1 MVSPNGKRAPA
12 RRRSPLGTSLTLAAL
27 GAVGLALLSAR
38 ANAQDE
44 PAPAEPAPAEPA
56 PTETEKET
64 APAAPPAE
72 TADAAALQQ
81 ELPPESSGGEVGE
94 VVVTVDR
101 REKNLQKYSGTASA
115 FSGEQLGNVGIQ
127 SVRDLSA
134 AVPGLQIGV
143 QEGSTEVYIRG
154 IGNDNNAEHGD
165 SAVATYLDNV
175 YLPRPRGIG
184 ALFFDIERV
193 EVNSGPQGTTR
204 GRNAMGGSL
213 NIVTAKPKL
222 GEFGAFAQA
231 TFGTYSERRYE
242 GMVNIPIGDTLAFR
256 FAALSSVH
264 DPHWQNGGPLWDLRP
279 AQDEDAL
286 ALRAQTRWQPSEAFT
301 VTAGYDYT
309 QEGGTGYIGANYFEA
324 LTRTNDN
331 GTPGDPSDDIPTPID
346 PDDIENPRNI
356 FQLGMQAGIQ
366 MRHQGARLEVEYDA
380 GPVIVSALGSYRDL
394 EYSQRTGGSDGVIY
408 PGYDFANQGTDF
420 FGGSYSYSTSQ
431 SGMAELRV
439 YAPDSARLRWTVGA
453 FAFLED
459 QQVVL
464 AQTSDPANYYGGAE
478 FNMPDVDDDSYAAY
492 ADATFDVDERFR
504 VLGGIRAT
512 RETKSRFDGLAMQ
525 LGSFPGNNTGGYRFG
540 TEGYRPAYFGRDIYT
555 LPQDSTLDERVQIF
569 LDGIG
574 SFGARDTV
582 PQAVCADPPEGSP
595 RITVSPEGKLS
606 CTAGAN
612 PALAA
617 EGAGNFN
624 IGVVPQNAEV
634 KNTFFDWRAGVEY
647 DLAERNML
655 YATVGTAHK
664 AGGYNDTI
672 YGPAG
677 PDGPTLFNTDYDPE
691 SLMAFELGSKN
702 ELLERHLRLNASLF
716 YYRYKNQ
723 VFQQIVQIQPDT
735 DPDPDNDTSSDTA
748 VRQNAASSNLYG
760 IDMDVFY
767 ALPFGLEAELHVLVM
782 DARFG
787 QGTIVNDGRLD
798 FSLSE
803 YQVDLDG
810 NWLPRASPFTF
821 NYSLSQLILTDIGAF
836 DWQVQGQTVAKHYMS
851 VFNGRLLPEVNDR
864 APGQNG
870 QPENAAYS
878 ALLRDS
884 TRLNDEV
891 PTYTRFDVA
900 AGWAH
905 PDGRI
910 RISGYVN
917 NVTNLAYS
925 TTTITTPNLNL
936 RFFNPPR
943 TAGIRFRVD
952 W

>member
-1 MVSPNGKRAPA
+1 MVSPIGLRAIA
-12 RRRSPLGTSLTLAAL
+12 RRRPEPRSLPSAVRALAAL
-27 GAVGLALLSAR
+27 GVVGLSFLSPLAR
-38 ANAQDE
+38 AQDPE
-44 PAPAEPAPAEPA
+44 PAEP
-56 PTETEKET
+56 
-64 APAAPPAE
+64 PPAD
-72 TADAAALQQ
+72 DAVLEQ
-81 ELPPESSGGEVGE
+81 EQPASASSGDEVGE

-115 FSGEQLGNVGIQ
+115 FSGEQLGSLGIQ

-286 ALRAQTRWQPSEAFT
+286 ALRAQGRWKPSEAFT

-324 LTRTNDN
+324 LTRTDDN
-331 GTPGDPSDDIPTPID
+331 GTPGDTADDIPDPIN
-346 PDDIENPRNI
+346 PDDIEDPRNI

-380 GPVIVSALGSYRDL
+380 GPVIFSALGSYRDL
-394 EYSQRTGGSDGVIY
+394 KYSQRTGGSDGVIY

-420 FGGSYSYSTSQ
+420 FGASYSYSASQ
-431 SGMAELRV
+431 SGMAELRA

-492 ADATFDVDERFR
+492 ADATFDVVDDFR
-504 VLGGIRAT
+504 VLGGVRVT

-525 LGSFPGNNTGGYRFG
+525 LGNFPGNNTGGYRFG
-540 TEGYRPAYFGRDIYT
+540 TEGYRPAYFDRDIYS
-555 LPQDSTLDERVQIF
+555 LPQNSTLDERVQIF

-582 PQAVCADPPEGSP
+582 PQAVCADPEEGQP

-606 CTAGAN
+606 CSAGAN
-612 PALAA
+612 PALLT
-617 EGAGNFN
+617 ENGGANFD

-672 YGPAG
+672 YGPDG

-691 SLMAFELGSKN
+691 SLIALELGSKN
-702 ELLERHLRLNASLF
+702 ELLDRHLRLNASLF
-716 YYRYKNQ
+716 YYRYRNQ

-767 ALPFGLEAELHVLVM
+767 ALPFGLEAEAHLLVM

-787 QGTIVNDGRLD
+787 KGTIVNDGRLD

-851 VFNGRLLPEVNDR
+851 VFNGRLLPEVNGN

-910 RISGYVN
+910 RISGFVN

-943 TAGIRFRVD
+943 TAGVRFRVD